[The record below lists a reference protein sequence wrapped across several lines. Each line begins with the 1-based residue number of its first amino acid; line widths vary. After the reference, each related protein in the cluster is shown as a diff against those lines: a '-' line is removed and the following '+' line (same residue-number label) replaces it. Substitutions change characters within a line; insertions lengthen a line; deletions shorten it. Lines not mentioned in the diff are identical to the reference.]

1 MKYAFLDH
9 PGPIPFAH
17 RGGAGIPENVG
28 IENTIRAFANAVQL
42 GYRYLETDVH
52 ATSDGVP
59 IVFHDHTLDRVTDHH
74 GVVAALSLAE
84 ARQVSVG
91 GVEPIPT
98 LVEALETF
106 PEARF
111 NIDVKTELVV
121 PPLVDIVNRMN
132 ARDRV
137 CISSFSGRRL
147 LLVRRMLG
155 PGVATSLSPREIA
168 TRLLPSPLSLAQRL
182 TTAGPCVQVPVGYGK
197 LRIVT
202 PDFLT
207 RVHAAGKQVHVWT
220 INDAGSMHE
229 LFDMGVDGIIT
240 DRPDILREVLA
251 ERGQWVPA

>member
-17 RGGAGIPENVG
+17 RGGAGLPANVG
-28 IENTIRAFANAVQL
+28 IENTIRAFANAVDL

-59 IVFHDHTLDRVTDHH
+59 IVFHDHTLDRITDHH

-84 ARQVSVG
+84 SEQVLVG
-91 GVEPIPT
+91 GTEPIPT

-106 PEARF
+106 PDARF
-111 NIDVKTELVV
+111 NIDVKTELVI

-147 LLVRRMLG
+147 LLVRRMFG
-155 PGVATSLSPREIA
+155 PGVATSLSPREVA
-168 TRLLPSPLSLAQRL
+168 TRLVPSPIPLAQRL
-182 TTAGPCVQVPVGYGK
+182 TTAGPCVQVPVGYGRV
-197 LRIVT
+197 RIVT
-202 PDFLT
+202 PDFLART
-207 RVHAAGKQVHVWT
+207 HAAGKQVHVWT
-220 INDAGSMHE
+220 IDDPDQMHQ
-229 LFDMGVDGIIT
+229 LLDMGVDGIIT
-240 DRPDILREVLA
+240 DRPDVLRRVLT
-251 ERGQWVPA
+251 ERDQWVEQ